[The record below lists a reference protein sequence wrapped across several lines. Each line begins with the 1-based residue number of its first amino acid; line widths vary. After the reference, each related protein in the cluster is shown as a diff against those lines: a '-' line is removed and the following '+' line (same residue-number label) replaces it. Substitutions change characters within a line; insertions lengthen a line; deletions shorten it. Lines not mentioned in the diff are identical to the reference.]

1 MGLRAYIDRK
11 IAPHFHEGGR
21 FKQYYVF
28 YEMFDTML
36 YSPAETTRS
45 ASHVRD
51 GIDLKRVM
59 MTVWF
64 AALPALLFGMY
75 NAGYQANL
83 QITEFGFSPI
93 AGWRADLVALLASFD
108 VNSFWA
114 NMLHGAVYYIPIMIT
129 VYLGGFI
136 WEGLFAWKR
145 GHEVNEG
152 FFVTGIL
159 FTLIVPP
166 AIPLWQVFLGISF
179 GVVVGKEIFGGTG
192 KNFLNPALVG
202 RAFLFFAYPAQI
214 SGDAVWTAV
223 DNFSGATPLSLAA
236 EGAIDFSAGLTEVAV
251 QGAVGGITW
260 MQTFLGGIQGSIGE
274 TSTLAILIGAAVL
287 LVTRIASWR
296 IMAAVLVGVVATSY
310 MFNAIGSDTN
320 PLFAMPF
327 YWHLTLGGLAFGLV
341 FMATDP
347 VSAAMTNTGKWVFG
361 ILIGFMVVVIRV
373 ANPAFPE
380 GMMLAILFGNL
391 CAPLIDYFVL
401 QANIRRR
408 QRRTA
413 VGGEA

>member
-64 AALPALLFGMY
+64 AALPALFFGMY

-83 QITEFGFSPI
+83 QITEFGYSPI
-93 AGWRADLVALLASFD
+93 AGWRTDLVALLASFD
-108 VNSFWA
+108 VTSFWA
-114 NMLHGAVYYIPIMIT
+114 NMLHGAVYYLPIMIT

-214 SGDAVWTAV
+214 SGDSVWTAV

-236 EGAIDFSAGLTEVAV
+236 DGAIDFSVGLTAAATES
-251 QGAVGGITW
+251 GITW

-287 LVTRIASWR
+287 LITRIASWR
-296 IMAAVLVGVVATSY
+296 IMAAVLIGAVLTSL

-347 VSAAMTNTGKWVFG
+347 VSASMTDTGKWVFG
-361 ILIGFMVVVIRV
+361 LLIGFMVVVIRV
-373 ANPAFPE
+373 VNPAFPE

-391 CAPLIDYFVL
+391 CAPLIDYFVI